1 MQDKRGSSDPMDADQ
16 NSGLENRPADIDQWL
31 TEKLHATFDEIA
43 AEPIPPSLLQLLE
56 QLDKNEGGGS

>member
-1 MQDKRGSSDPMDADQ
+1 MDADQ